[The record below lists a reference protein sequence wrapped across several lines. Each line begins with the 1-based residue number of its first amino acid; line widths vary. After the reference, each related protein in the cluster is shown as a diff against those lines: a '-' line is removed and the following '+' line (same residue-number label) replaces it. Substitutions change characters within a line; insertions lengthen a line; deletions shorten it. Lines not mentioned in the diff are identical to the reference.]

1 VNGPDEFVV
10 EGARALSG
18 SVSVPGDKSISHRAL
33 LCAALADGE
42 SLVRGLSDG
51 QDVRRT
57 EAAIKALGAIVS
69 DDAEGGIE
77 PRGSRDHETTIAGGL
92 GVLRAPGGAI
102 DCGNSG
108 TTIRLLA
115 GLVAGHAWNVT
126 LTGDESLASR
136 PMDRI
141 ARPLELMGATVTGSG
156 ESCRPPI
163 EIAGG
168 SLKGIEYS
176 PPQASAQVKS
186 CVLFAGLAADGET
199 VVSEAINTRRH
210 TEELFEICGVDI
222 EEEHSGSGHVVR
234 VRPSSLGPF
243 ELSVPGDPS
252 QAAFW
257 VVASLIVPG
266 SEISLPGIYVGEQR
280 RGFLDVLR
288 RMGGSIT
295 EDSMSIWTSS
305 SLDSTADVVGRHSA
319 LVATDVDASEIT
331 GLDEVPVLA
340 VAACFAEGTT
350 RFRNVGEL
358 RVKESDRL
366 SGIVEMLGAFGG
378 SAEVHGDDLVV
389 NGVGHLTPTHFHSSG
404 DHRMA
409 MAAAVAAIAAAG
421 DGLSVISGWSSVATS
436 YPAFREHVGELI
448 GGYS

>member
-1 VNGPDEFVV
+1 VSVQDEFVV
-10 EGARALSG
+10 EGGRPLSG

-51 QDVRRT
+51 EDVRRT
-57 EAAIKALGAIVS
+57 EAAV
-69 DDAEGGIE
+69 E
-77 PRGSRDHETTIAGGL
+77 PRGSRNHETSIAGGPGL
-92 GVLRAPGGAI
+92 LRQPGGAI

-108 TTIRLLA
+108 TTVRLLA
-115 GLVAGHAWNVT
+115 GVVAGHPWSVT
-126 LTGDESLASR
+126 LTGDDSLSNR

-141 ARPLELMGATVTGSG
+141 ARPLELMGATVTGRG
-156 ESCRPPI
+156 GRCQPPI
-163 EIAGG
+163 AINGG
-168 SLKGIEYS
+168 SLQGIEYA

-186 CVLFAGLAADGET
+186 CVLYAGLAADGET
-199 VVSEAINTRRH
+199 VVNEAVPTRRH

-222 EEEHSGSGHVVR
+222 EEQHNSSGHVVKL
-234 VRPSSLGPF
+234 RPSELGPF
-243 ELSVPGDPS
+243 ELSIPGDPS
-252 QAAFW
+252 QGAFW
-257 VVASLIVPG
+257 IVAALIVPG

-280 RGFLDVLR
+280 RGFLDVLE
-288 RMGGSIT
+288 RMGASIT
-295 EDSMSIWTSS
+295 EDEMSIWATS
-305 SLDSTADVVGRHSA
+305 SLDSTADVVCRHST

-350 RFRNVGEL
+350 TFKGVGEL

-366 SGIVEMLGAFGG
+366 AGIVDMLAAFGG
-378 SAEVHGDDLVV
+378 SAVADGDDLVV
-389 NGVGHLTPTHFHSSG
+389 TGVGHLSPARFHSSG

-409 MAAAVAAIAAAG
+409 MAAAIAGLAAVG
-421 DGLSVISGWSSVATS
+421 DGLSVISGWSSVSTS
-436 YPAFREHVGELI
+436 YPAFGEHVSGLL